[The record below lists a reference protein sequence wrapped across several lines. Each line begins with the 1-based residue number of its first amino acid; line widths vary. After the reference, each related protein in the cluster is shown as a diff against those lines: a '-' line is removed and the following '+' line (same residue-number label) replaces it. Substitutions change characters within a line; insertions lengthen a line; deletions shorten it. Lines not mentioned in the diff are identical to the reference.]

1 MTFGFDRRLFLNFLL
16 SLGVSLL
23 LLGILMGGLA
33 ESVNFAILPRIATA
47 IRSTTL
53 SLVFCYFAASVIQS
67 LLRAIR
73 YQVIL
78 KTSEKEVP
86 GLFHLLLVSMSRN
99 MFVDML
105 PARLGELSYVAMLN
119 RGFTVRVEAC
129 LSSLSISFVFDL
141 IALGLLLV
149 ALLIYQLAISELQ
162 PWLIGAL
169 LLVVLVSG
177 GLLVFLFPLMAIIGR
192 WLERVRK
199 ESKSLVGRLARL
211 VRETAV
217 TLQQVQN
224 SGIIT
229 SLLLLSLG
237 VRLAKYLGLYLIFL
251 GVVLPGFSGI
261 DTRPAPV
268 LITLISAEAGASLPV
283 PAFMSFGTYEAG
295 GALAMIA
302 LGAEKATS
310 GILLLALHIWSQ
322 VIDYSLGIGSLVVF
336 FFVVSHVRA
345 PAEASSGK
353 RAGIYTLLGVVFL
366 GAGMVLFALEARKFM
381 KMGSFTAPQPGISVE
396 RGTQASSIP
405 MLGRLHGYVVW
416 SSNRFGNHDI
426 VMLSL
431 PDQKLTRLTTNPHT
445 EYFPRISPDGTRIV
459 FCRSQVPWVSQ
470 RNPVPWDVYIL
481 DLKTGKEKLVVRYG
495 NVPTWSED
503 GKKIRFQRRS
513 NQFVE
518 YNLITGKE
526 RVLLETGKQ
535 GFLSSSVSLGGPVF
549 SDKRQETAVTLRG
562 GKRAT
567 VVIDRQRH
575 IRRVGDGCQLDW
587 APDSSYLYY
596 VDHGGK
602 MKNAFYKV
610 DPDTLKRVRWFDSP
624 TEYSHEYFP
633 KVANTGD
640 FLVYGAS
647 TGAHEHDRADYEI
660 FLWRIGSPYS
670 EAVRLSY
677 HTGNDCWPDIHLQQP
692 AK

>member
-1 MTFGFDRRLFLNFLL
+1 MTFCFDRRFFINILL

-23 LLGILMGGLA
+23 LLAILIHGLA
-33 ESVNFAILPRIATA
+33 GSVDFAILPRIATI

-53 SLVFCYFAASVIQS
+53 SLVFCYFVAAAVQS

-78 KTSEKEVP
+78 RASENEVP
-86 GLFHLLLVSMSRN
+86 GLFHMLLIAISRN

-119 RGFTVRVEAC
+119 RGYTVRVEAC

-141 IALGLLLV
+141 IALGLLLTG
-149 ALLIYQLAISELQ
+149 LLIYQLIISELQ
-162 PWLIGAL
+162 PWLIGSL
-169 LLVVLVSG
+169 LLVILVSG
-177 GLLVFLFPLMAIIGR
+177 GLLVFLFPLMARIGR
-192 WLERVRK
+192 CLERFQK
-199 ESKSLVGRLARL
+199 ESKTLVGRLADL
-211 VRETAV
+211 VRETAA
-217 TLQQVQN
+217 TLQQVRN
-224 SGIIT
+224 RRIFT

-237 VRLAKYLGLYLIFL
+237 VRSAKYLGLYLIFL
-251 GVVLPGFSGI
+251 GIVLPGFGEI

-295 GALAMIA
+295 GALAMVA
-302 LGAEKATS
+302 LGAEKVTS
-310 GILLLALHIWSQ
+310 GIILLALHVWSQ
-322 VIDYSLGIGSLVVF
+322 IIDYSLGIISLIIF
-336 FFVVSHVRA
+336 FFVVSRIVIPS
-345 PAEASSGK
+345 PAALNRRSRK
-353 RAGIYTLLGVVFL
+353 FVAVGIILLFVGAVF
-366 GAGMVLFALEARKFM
+366 FALQARKVM
-381 KMGSFTAPQPGISVE
+381 KMGSFTAPQPGVSVP
-396 RGTQASSIP
+396 RGTAASAVPILS
-405 MLGRLHGYVVW
+405 RLHGFVVW

-431 PDQKLTRLTTNPHT
+431 PEQKLTRLTTNSYT

-470 RNPVPWDVYIL
+470 RNPVPWDVYML
-481 DLKTGKEKLVVRYG
+481 DLRTGKEQLVVRNG
-495 NVPTWSED
+495 NVPTWSSD
-503 GKKIRFQRRS
+503 GEKVRFQRHS

-518 YNLITGKE
+518 YNLMTKKE
-526 RVLLETGKQ
+526 VVLLETGKQ

-549 SDKRQETAVTLRG
+549 SDKHQETAVTLRG

-567 VVIDRQRH
+567 VVVDLQRH

-610 DPDTLKRVRWFDSP
+610 DPDTLKRKLWFDSP

-647 TGAHEHDRADYEI
+647 TGGHEHDRADYEI
-660 FLWRIGSPYS
+660 FLWQIGTPSGN
-670 EAVRLSY
+670 AVRLSF
-677 HTGNDCWPDIHLQQP
+677 HTGNDCWPDIYLQPP
-692 AK
+692 AR